1 MTGEVPHVPEGSG
14 SRCKE
19 PGPSS
24 SDGEWYPFMILPEL
38 ADDRDGPTGVW
49 IRVHRASSAGAI
61 VDWLTRQT
69 DGAQFDRGSH
79 SHGWVRPPTPTR

>member
-1 MTGEVPHVPEGSG
+1 MTVASPYGSEGSG

-24 SDGEWYPFMILPEL
+24 DGEWYPFMILPEG
-38 ADDRDGPTGVW
+38 ADLDGPAGVW

-61 VDWLTRQT
+61 FDWLTRQT
-69 DGAQFDRGSH
+69 DGAQFDPGSH
-79 SHGWVRPPTPTR
+79 SHGWVRPPSPTPT